1 MYTYYS
7 VWALKSDLYQRQINA
22 AMQDLPENTAQD
34 PLLMKLITRSIE
46 KTILNEDSGSDANV
60 SSISYDAETDTVKY
74 DDEEPG
80 AEF

>member
-1 MYTYYS
+1 
-7 VWALKSDLYQRQINA
+7 
-22 AMQDLPENTAQD
+22 MQDLPENTAQD